1 MKSINK
7 RYTNLLLLALV
18 LVQTVGCKKNFVE
31 ASKVPVDNALTTA
44 RGLTGVAVG
53 LQRAYTFQ
61 RASSLYNQVTADGFV
76 TRQLNI
82 LNQGNTAEYQLFLGG
97 TSVDGT
103 NTILAGLWTNSNK
116 IIFDANNV
124 LRNAPNLTDKNY
136 ASGLIA
142 YASIFK
148 ALALGNLANNWD
160 NIPDTIST
168 IGTNVTF
175 ITSAAGYAKAVG
187 VLDNALNVVA
197 ANPVS
202 AQFLAGI
209 PAGID
214 ITNTLQALKA
224 RFALQAG
231 NQAAALTAANAVTL
245 TVKSTFNFDA
255 VILNPIWETATST
268 NNVYQPIDS
277 TMGLPKALEPVL
289 TDKRVPFYI
298 AINTLIAPRYRI
310 GGFGLA
316 SATAWP
322 LYLPGEMTLIKAEV
336 AARQNRLVDA
346 ITFLNAILVKKPSE
360 DAFGVGA
367 DLPPYAGAVTQTAL
381 LEQIYRNRAI
391 ELYLSGLRL
400 ADQRRLERPLA
411 ERKRNF
417 MPYPFVERD
426 NNSNTPPD
434 PAN

>member
-1 MKSINK
+1 MNAKH
-7 RYTNLLLLALV
+7 RQYTNALLLGLALI
-18 LVQTVGCKKNFVE
+18 TAAGCKKNYIE
-31 ASKVPVDNALTTA
+31 PSKVPVDDALTTP
-44 RGLTGVAVG
+44 RGLTGVAIG
-53 LQRAYTFQ
+53 LQRAYTTT
-61 RASSLYNQVTADGFV
+61 RASSLYNQVTTDGFV

-82 LNQGNTAEYQLFLGG
+82 INQGNTAEYQLFLGG

-116 IIFDANNV
+116 VIFDANNV

-142 YASIFK
+142 YASLFK
-148 ALALGNLANNWD
+148 ALALGNLASNWD
-160 NIPDTIST
+160 NIPDTI
-168 IGTNVTF
+168 GTNVTF
-175 ITSAAGYAKAVG
+175 ISSAAGFNKAVA
-187 VLDNALNVVA
+187 VLDNALNVHT
-197 ANPVS
+197 ANPIS
-202 AQFLAGI
+202 AQFLANI

-214 ITNTLQALKA
+214 IVNSLQALKA

-231 NQAAALTAANAVTL
+231 NLPVALTAANAVGL

-255 VILNPIWETATST
+255 VTLNPIWETATST

-298 AINTLIAPRYRI
+298 AINPASAQRYRI
-310 GGFGLA
+310 NGFGA
-316 SATAWP
+316 AAGTAWP
-322 LYLPGEMTLIKAEV
+322 VYLPGEMTLIKAEV
-336 AARQNRLVDA
+336 AARQNRLPDA
-346 ITFLNAILVKKPSE
+346 ITFLNAILVKKPAE
-360 DAFGVGA
+360 DPFGVGA
-367 DLPPYAGAVTQTAL
+367 DLPPYAGAVTQAAL

-411 ERKRNF
+411 ERKRNY

-426 NNSNTPPD
+426 NNGNTPPD

>member
-1 MKSINK
+1 MKSINRK
-7 RYTNLLLLALV
+7 YTTGLLLGLSLV
-18 LVQTVGCKKNFVE
+18 ATVGCKKNYTDP
-31 ASKVPVDNALTTA
+31 SKVPVDAALTTA
-44 RGLTGVAVG
+44 RGLTGVVVG
-53 LQRAYTFQ
+53 LQRAYSTT
-61 RASSLYNQVTADGFV
+61 RASSLYNQVTTDGFV

-82 LNQGNTAEYQLFLGG
+82 INQGNTAEYQLFLGG
-97 TSVDGT
+97 TAVDGT
-103 NTILAGLWTNSNK
+103 NTILGGLWTNSHK

-124 LRNAPNLTDKNY
+124 LRNAPNLVDKGY

-148 ALALGNLANNWD
+148 ALALGNLASNWD
-160 NIPDTIST
+160 NLPDTI
-168 IGTNVTF
+168 GANVGF
-175 ITSAAGYAKAVG
+175 ITSAAGFTKAVG
-187 VLDNALNVVA
+187 ILENALSAIA
-197 ANPVS
+197 ANSIS
-202 AQFLAGI
+202 AQFTASV

-214 ITNTLQALKA
+214 VVNTLHALKA
-224 RFALQAG
+224 RYALQAG
-231 NQAAALTAANAVTL
+231 NQALALTEANAVNL

-255 VILNPIWETATST
+255 VTLNPIWETATST

-277 TMGLPKALEPVL
+277 TMGLPKALEPIL

-298 AINTLIAPRYRI
+298 AVNAASAQRFRIN
-310 GGFGLA
+310 GFGAA
-316 SATAWP
+316 SGTAWP
-322 LYLPGEMTLIKAEV
+322 IYLPGEMTLIKAEV

-346 ITFLNAILVKKPSE
+346 VTFLNTILTKKPA
-360 DAFGVGA
+360 DDPFGVGA
-367 DLPPYAGAVTQTAL
+367 DLPPYAGAVTQAAL

-426 NNSNTPPD
+426 NNTNTPAD

>member
-1 MKSINK
+1 MKSINRK
-7 RYTNLLLLALV
+7 CSTVLLLGLSLV
-18 LVQTVGCKKNFVE
+18 ATVGCKKNYSDP
-31 ASKVPVDNALTTA
+31 SKVPVDDALTTA

-82 LNQGNTAEYQLFLGG
+82 INQGNTAEYQLFLGG
-97 TSVDGT
+97 TAVDGT

-124 LRNAPNLTDKNY
+124 LRNAPNLADKSY

-148 ALALGNLANNWD
+148 ALALGNLASNWD
-160 NIPDTIST
+160 NIPDTI
-168 IGTNVTF
+168 GANVTF
-175 ITSAAGYAKAVG
+175 ITSVAGFTKAVNL
-187 VLDNALNVVA
+187 LDNALNAIA
-197 ANPVS
+197 ANPIS
-202 AQFLAGI
+202 AQFIAGI

-214 ITNTLQALKA
+214 MTNTLHALKA

-231 NQAAALTAANAVTL
+231 NLALALTEANAVSL
-245 TVKSTFNFDA
+245 TAKSTFNFDA
-255 VILNPIWETATST
+255 VTLNPIWETATST

-298 AINTLIAPRYRI
+298 TVNAASAQRFRIN
-310 GGFGLA
+310 GFGAA
-316 SATAWP
+316 SGTAWP
-322 LYLPGEMTLIKAEV
+322 IYLPGEMTLIKAEV
-336 AARQNRLVDA
+336 AARQNRLPDA
-346 ITFLNAILVKKPSE
+346 ITFLNAILVKKPAE

-367 DLPPYAGAVTQTAL
+367 DLPPYAGAVTQAAI
-381 LEQIYRNRAI
+381 LEQVYRNRAI